1 MTRLLITIRT
11 TDDPTAPD
19 ALTGFPFIGEQAVID
34 EMCGDACVVEIDLA
48 GRDDTTAAQE
58 QYLNTN
64 PAVISYSIEPTDLHN
79 EQ

>member
-1 MTRLLITIRT
+1 M
-11 TDDPTAPD
+11 
-19 ALTGFPFIGEQAVID
+19 ID
-34 EMCGDACVVEIDLA
+34 EMCNDACVIEIDLTD
-48 GRDDTTAAQE
+48 RDDTTTAQK